1 MANLRKMATGEVFRV
16 ANTKVDAES
25 GRLRFS
31 VRGNDCPGARFFA
44 QHPYLSLVT
53 EADGTHSLAIADG
66 YAVAGRGARSSA
78 KPKQPEITP
87 EITPAQEAECVN
99 NAAADLAAGKSP
111 SYVLANLAK
120 IYGAQ
125 VAGRIMEAA
134 LRRAEEGA
142 PAPTKPAPAPTPA
155 QKPEPTPTPTPAADI
170 AAIRAAVAE
179 KYGEFGGGII
189 DAVAALTAAAPAHAA
204 VDEQQVRA
212 IVDEAVAKLAPR
224 RVQIAVA
231 DGPAKDAPADAHTL
245 LPSVVQMVVNDRSIG
260 RFPWLHG
267 PAGSGKSTLAKQVAD
282 TLGLPFYSVSSLQQK
297 YELEGYAD
305 ASGAFVET
313 SFYKAF
319 SQGGVFCFDEASTS
333 PAEVQVAFNTALAQL
348 RYNFPVVGMV
358 DAHKDFHVI
367 AADNTM
373 GRGQD
378 ARYTA
383 RYQLDA
389 SSLDRYVFVEVGY
402 NRELELR
409 LAGGDEAMVDFIH
422 AVRKALDAAQLTY
435 TATPRCL
442 RAMSAFIA
450 MGMPLV
456 DVVRYGVCS
465 GWDAQDTRTI
475 AARLADDGNKYVAA
489 FKQAAKA
496 L

>member
-1 MANLRKMATGEVFRV
+1 MANLKNMATGEVFRV

-44 QHPYLSLVT
+44 QHPYLSLIT
-53 EADGTHSLAIADG
+53 DADGTHSLAIADG
-66 YAVAGRGARSSA
+66 YAVAGRGARSGA
-78 KPKQPEITP
+78 KPKPENAVR

-99 NAAADLAAGKSP
+99 NAAAELAAGKSP
-111 SYVLANLAK
+111 SFVLANLAHN
-120 IYGAQ
+120 YGAQ

-142 PAPTKPAPAPTPA
+142 PAPTKPTPQPAPTPA
-155 QKPEPTPTPTPAADI
+155 PAPSADI
-170 AAIRAAVAE
+170 AAIRAAVAA

-189 DAVAALTAAAPAHAA
+189 DAVAALTAAAPAQAA

-212 IVDEAVAKLAPR
+212 IVDEAVAELAPR

-231 DGPAKDAPADAHTL
+231 DGPAKDAPADAHPL
-245 LPSVVQMVVNDRSIG
+245 LPSVVQMVVNDRAVG

-297 YELEGYAD
+297 YELEGYPD
-305 ASGAFVET
+305 ASGRFVET
-313 SFYKAF
+313 SFYQAF
-319 SQGGVFCFDEASTS
+319 AHGGVFCFDEASTS

-450 MGMPLV
+450 MGMPMV

-465 GWDAQDTRTI
+465 GWDVQDTRTI
-475 AARLADDGNKYVAA
+475 AARLADDSNKYVAA

>member
-1 MANLRKMATGEVFRV
+1 MANLKNMATGEVFRV
-16 ANTKVDAES
+16 ANTRVDAES

-44 QHPYLSLVT
+44 QHPYLSLIT

-66 YAVAGRGARSSA
+66 YEVAGRGA
-78 KPKQPEITP
+78 KPKQHEQHGPSVR

-99 NAAADLAAGKSP
+99 DAAAKLAAGKSP
-111 SYVLANLAK
+111 SFVLANLARH
-120 IYGAQ
+120 YGAQ

-142 PAPTKPAPAPTPA
+142 PAPTKPTPQHAPTPA
-155 QKPEPTPTPTPAADI
+155 PAPAPSADI
-170 AAIRAAVAE
+170 AAIRAAVAA

-189 DAVAALTAAAPAHAA
+189 DAVAAITAASPAHAA

-212 IVDEAVAKLAPR
+212 IVDEAVSELAPR

-231 DGPAKDAPADAHTL
+231 DGPAKDAPADAHPL

-305 ASGAFVET
+305 ARGTFVET

-389 SSLDRYVFVEVGY
+389 SSLDRYSFVEVGY
-402 NRELELR
+402 NRDLEMR
-409 LAGGDEAMVDFIH
+409 LANDDTAMVDFIH
-422 AVRKALDAAQLTY
+422 AVRTALDVAQLTY

-450 MGMPLV
+450 MDMPLV

-475 AARLADDGNKYVAA
+475 SARLADDSNKYVAA
-489 FKQAAKA
+489 FKQAAKG

>member
-1 MANLRKMATGEVFRV
+1 MANLKNMATGEVFRV

-25 GRLRFS
+25 GRLRFN
-31 VRGNDCPGARFFA
+31 VRGNDCPGARFFS

-66 YAVAGRGARSSA
+66 YAVAGRGARSGA
-78 KPKQPEITP
+78 KPKHEHAVR

-99 NAAADLAAGKSP
+99 DAAADLAAGKSP
-111 SYVLANLAK
+111 SFVLANLARH
-120 IYGAQ
+120 YGAQ

-142 PAPTKPAPAPTPA
+142 PAPTKPTPQPAPTPA
-155 QKPEPTPTPTPAADI
+155 PAPSADI
-170 AAIRAAVAE
+170 AAIRAAVAA

-189 DAVAALTAAAPAHAA
+189 DAVAALTAASPAQAA

-231 DGPAKDAPADAHTL
+231 DGPAKDAPADAHPL

-319 SQGGVFCFDEASTS
+319 SQGGVYCFDEASTS
-333 PAEVQVAFNTALAQL
+333 PAEVQVAWNTALAQL

-358 DAHKDFHVI
+358 EAHKDFHVI

-378 ARYTA
+378 AQYTA

-409 LAGGDEAMVDFIH
+409 LAGGDEAMVGFIH

-450 MGMPLV
+450 MGMPMV

-475 AARLADDGNKYVAA
+475 AARLDDDSNKYVAA
-489 FKQAAKA
+489 FKQAAKG